1 MAKVHRIYEARI
13 PVTHHDGT
21 GRAEWLVIVRKTG
34 RTYSVQGTEYCFG
47 DIDNR
52 IIGAIF
58 KPYKEDL
65 RALFY
70 ALADRGVITRNGQY
84 TNAGSANTY
93 LSGIKNEETAL
104 QLAKWLEAVAR
115 HALEVLPAHELNRRL
130 LATKDTDVSVIDL
143 VTRHSE
149 QSSAD
154 WQPPATI
161 H

>member
-1 MAKVHRIYEARI
+1 MAKVRKIYEARI
-13 PVTHHDGT
+13 PVKLKDSFA
-21 GRAEWLVIVRKTG
+21 RAAWVITVCKAG
-34 RTYSVQGTEYCFG
+34 RTYSVRGTEYCFTG
-47 DIDNR
+47 MENCVID
-52 IIGAIF
+52 AIF

-70 ALADRGVITRNGQY
+70 DLGKDGVITKNGQY
-84 TNAGSANTY
+84 TNAGSTNTY

-115 HALEVLPAHELNRRL
+115 HALEVLPADELNRRL
-130 LATKDTDVSVIDL
+130 SFNKDTDVSVIDL

-149 QSSAD
+149 QLSAD